1 MVKTFKEAWAAKEA
15 EGYQYGPDALEQVEF
30 GWQLAQDE
38 IDRVSG
44 KFARLEN
51 EATEALQALHQLA
64 SEIKQVVEDD
74 RSISTQCDAL
84 RIENERLKGLL
95 HETFEDG
102 LSCTNHAHN
111 LMRSKLEKK

>member
-1 MVKTFKEAWAAKEA
+1 MVKTFKEAWAVKEA

-30 GWQLAQDE
+30 GWRLAQDE

-44 KFARLEN
+44 KFVRLEN

-64 SEIKQVVEDD
+64 GEVKQVVEDD
-74 RSISTQCDAL
+74 KAISTLCDSL
-84 RIENERLKGLL
+84 RIENERLKSLL
-95 HETFEDG
+95 NETFEDG

-111 LMRSKLEKK
+111 LTRSKLEKK